1 MMVSAMAASTA
12 KVSPQRQSSSRKP
25 NSTPAMTATMTR
37 RCQPRIRGF
46 ADRCARLPRCWPM
59 PSGFGCSRVSP
70 TVTTTGSQDRRGRG
84 STSVTPLSAGPSSPK
99 PSPGSSRSAA
109 SSPRPQLSQNG
120 RSPGS
125 VSSDSAA
132 LGCASTGTGAEAGA
146 GTGAG
151 AGAGTGATV
160 ACALGQRSGDGHD
173 GLPSWS
179 GVTACSRAPSG
190 APPPPLLDVSTGTGD
205 LRFLGFGHAIG
216 SHLLPERN
224 CVRTQRTA
232 PYYHDCARSGPFK
245 AGHSPR
251 YHAERPG
258 A

>member
-12 KVSPQRQSSSRKP
+12 KVSPQRQSCSRKP
-25 NSTPAMTATMTR
+25 NSNPAMTATMTR

-59 PSGFGCSRVSP
+59 PSAFGCSRVSP

-84 STSVTPLSAGPSSPK
+84 STSVTASSAGPSSPK

-109 SSPRPQLSQNG
+109 SSARPQLSQNG

-132 LGCASTGTGAEAGA
+132 LGCASTVDRPA
-146 GTGAG
+146 GT
-151 AGAGTGATV
+151 GAGTGATV
-160 ACALGQRSGDGHD
+160 AGALGQRSGDGHD
-173 GLPSWS
+173 GLPASS
-179 GVTACSRAPSG
+179 GVTACGRAPSG

-232 PYYHDCARSGPFK
+232 PYYHDCARSSPFK
-245 AGHSPR
+245 AGHSSR
-251 YHAERPG
+251 
-258 A
+258 